1 MNAHINNFIRFGLT
15 FGRGS
20 MAVLCSR
27 CRGDVADEQEV
38 TCVMSEGNG
47 CSACVERAAIR
58 DKIKRLEEEITKLKA
73 KYHALGTAM
82 NTIHDPFIHKLPP
95 EIGSHIFYLYLPTF
109 YPRQTFSA
117 RALKAFFRVLRLG
130 AVCRKWRQLAWATPN
145 LWETLS
151 IVTSPERIRTRG
163 RSWPGLIDE
172 WLGRSGGLPL
182 SIFFF
187 HDQDDFSALGEFDGA
202 LEQIIEVLA
211 LHSSRWRDLHLEVD
225 CGTLEHFSGAMHLD
239 QLLRLTLV
247 TIDNAPERS
256 SRPVRKIVMKSKPF
270 PMYLRV
276 ENLTPTS
283 IDIGWKNLTD
293 ANLGML
299 TTDECAEILRQ
310 APALEHL
317 HVDHFLKPDG
327 PSLNVDSFIIHSR
340 ICSLDLPAEANFFLN
355 MINVPSL
362 EEWTQDAEGD
372 TLPVMTMVSL
382 LKRSSC
388 CLKILN
394 LDNLPPL
401 FISSHIL
408 P

>member
-1 MNAHINNFIRFGLT
+1 MVDGNFSQGFKERSLPIHSSSSKKHFKGLISLQSGIFLKTFVHMNAHINNFIRFGLT

-163 RSWPGLIDE
+163 RSCHGL
-172 WLGRSGGLPL
+172 
-182 SIFFF
+182 
-187 HDQDDFSALGEFDGA
+187 
-202 LEQIIEVLA
+202 V
-211 LHSSRWRDLHLEVD
+211 
-225 CGTLEHFSGAMHLD
+225 
-239 QLLRLTLV
+239 
-247 TIDNAPERS
+247 
-256 SRPVRKIVMKSKPF
+256 
-270 PMYLRV
+270 
-276 ENLTPTS
+276 
-283 IDIGWKNLTD
+283 
-293 ANLGML
+293 
-299 TTDECAEILRQ
+299 
-310 APALEHL
+310 
-317 HVDHFLKPDG
+317 
-327 PSLNVDSFIIHSR
+327 
-340 ICSLDLPAEANFFLN
+340 
-355 MINVPSL
+355 
-362 EEWTQDAEGD
+362 
-372 TLPVMTMVSL
+372 
-382 LKRSSC
+382 
-388 CLKILN
+388 
-394 LDNLPPL
+394 
-401 FISSHIL
+401 
-408 P
+408 